1 MAEDDTPN
9 RVEQDEAATP
19 IVVPTHDPLPPP
31 PEIHY
36 TRPTLGQK
44 AVSRP
49 RQTQALNSDSGQHND
64 TSQSSSSGVGW
75 GAGISFGSSIIAGAV
90 IGNWIDK
97 HWNHTGTPWATLIM
111 TLLGTGVGFLNMYRM
126 LVRPK
131 RDRNQ
136 K

>member
-9 RVEQDEAATP
+9 RVKDDEETP
-19 IVVPTHDPLPPP
+19 QIAVPSHSPLPPP

-44 AVSRP
+44 AVPRP
-49 RQTQALNSDSGQHND
+49 SQTRITSGDPRPHD
-64 TSQSSSSGVGW
+64 DASGASSSGMGW
-75 GAGISFGSSIIAGAV
+75 GAGLSFGSSIIAGAV
-90 IGNWIDK
+90 IGSWIDK

-111 TLLGTGVGFLNMYRM
+111 TLLGTGVGFLNMYRL